1 MKITETQLKEVKK
14 GSIINGA
21 NRIGSKLSL
30 KVTSKLRTLK
40 NGVGVV
46 RMIDIENTK
55 GAKYSYYLR
64 TNGYVGLAFSD
75 MPTSLDIV
83 NIEI

>member
-1 MKITETQLKEVKK
+1 MKITETQLKELKK
-14 GSIINGA
+14 GSVINGT

-64 TNGYVGLAFSD
+64 ANGYIGLAYSD
-75 MPTSLDIV
+75 MPMGLDVV